1 MKKKGNSKVSIITV
15 SYNNIDTIEDTV
27 QSVLSQTYQ
36 NLEYIVIDACSND
49 GTKDI
54 LEKYKNS
61 IDHVIIEND
70 KGMYDG
76 LNKGIKASTGD
87 IIGILHSDDVY
98 KDSFVIEK
106 IIDTFKTNTNSDICL
121 SDIAFFNGKPE
132 DPKVLRKMSAK
143 SFHPWQLKFGWM
155 PPHPGMFV
163 KKNLFEKI
171 GFYSLSFKIAA
182 DYEFSLRAFLNKEVK
197 YHKANVCSVLMR
209 EGGASTKDYKSN
221 LLISKEMRLACDMNN
236 IYTNDLFLFSRLPI
250 KLIFKIIDQA
260 FVSLNKY

>member
-61 IDHVIIEND
+61 IDHLIIEND

-98 KDSFVIEK
+98 KDSLVIEK
-106 IIDTFKTNTNSDICL
+106 K
-121 SDIAFFNGKPE
+121 
-132 DPKVLRKMSAK
+132 
-143 SFHPWQLKFGWM
+143 
-155 PPHPGMFV
+155 
-163 KKNLFEKI
+163 
-171 GFYSLSFKIAA
+171 
-182 DYEFSLRAFLNKEVK
+182 
-197 YHKANVCSVLMR
+197 
-209 EGGASTKDYKSN
+209 
-221 LLISKEMRLACDMNN
+221 
-236 IYTNDLFLFSRLPI
+236 
-250 KLIFKIIDQA
+250 
-260 FVSLNKY
+260 